1 MTDRA
6 QRTQATLPAIVEL
19 GKQGGNFV
27 PKELPSGETFGA
39 LWDQWDQVLSG
50 WSTEEIL
57 HLAKGMV
64 YFERLNRVNYFGS
77 VAPTPRIFS
86 VYAGRVAKEDSDLLA
101 DWILANTVNEYSPF
115 GTNNHGAKSLEE
127 LALKLNQLE
136 KRKSDTRQRENVRQQ
151 EAKARRAHEASL
163 RLPRAIERNDVSAVT
178 ALIERGADPDY
189 LLPDGRSARQLATDL
204 GRSNLLIPPQDGEN
218 AASR

>member
-39 LWDQWDQVLSG
+39 LWDQWDQILSG
-50 WSTEEIL
+50 WSTEDIL

-101 DWILANTVNEYSPF
+101 DWILANTVNEYCPF
-115 GTNNHGAKSLEE
+115 GTNNHGAKSLE
-127 LALKLNQLE
+127 QLE
-136 KRKSDTRQRENVRQQ
+136 CKLRQIELRKAETRQRESAREQ
-151 EAKARRAHEASL
+151 EAKVRRAQEASL
-163 RLPRAIERNDVSAVT
+163 RLPRAIERNDVSAVA
-178 ALIERGADPDY
+178 ALIAKGADPDY
-189 LLPDGRSARQLATDL
+189 SLPDGRSARQIAKEL
-204 GRSNLLIPPQDGEN
+204 GRVELLTSSNPDERG
-218 AASR
+218 